1 MVNFLEIR
9 PWDPPLAEAE
19 SVSEFPENPATDSN
33 KKFKLVCF
41 AESDKFLRNPM
52 WFTDSWSYPSAYDIL
67 TYVPGL
73 INQTWR
79 PPGRLKAG
87 VCPNSAGERDCHA
100 RGPLNFTQGPTQ
112 GL

>member
-1 MVNFLEIR
+1 MNASGEF
-9 PWDPPLAEAE
+9 PGNSAMGSPLAEAE

-79 PPGRLKAG
+79 PPGRLKGG
-87 VCPNSAGERDCHA
+87 VWAP
-100 RGPLNFTQGPTQ
+100 PQ
-112 GL
+112 